1 MKLNSLRAL
10 VSAIDDGS
18 IRSAAKRLGL
28 SQPALTKAIKELE
41 VELGAALLVRT
52 STGVQPSAQGQ
63 LLYEHA
69 CRVIRELESAVGQIN
84 QMSGRMQGQLS
95 VGAVPLAVMLL
106 IPETIRTFNKAFP
119 DIHLRISEELYIEQ
133 LQRLRR
139 AEVDVVVGG
148 APEGLASG
156 EFTIEPLIQTTMVVV
171 TRCGGKWSKASS
183 LKELSQAKWIYTGA
197 SSNEGYA
204 TLLYRR
210 HGQTPPPV
218 GAIINSTLALLS
230 LLASGDFVGL
240 MPEQMM
246 HHPLAKDFLDVIDI
260 QEKGLVLNVGAIVR
274 RDSLVSP
281 AVRQFVNHLH
291 RAAAQLKLG
300 TEVHLT
306 KATALDVA

>member
-1 MKLNSLRAL
+1 MKLNSLKAL

-18 IRSAAKRLGL
+18 IRSAAKRMGL

-41 VELGAALLVRT
+41 VEVGAPLLVRT
-52 STGVQPSAQGQ
+52 SIGVQPTAQGQ

-69 CRVIRELESAVGQIN
+69 CRVVRELESAVGQIN
-84 QMSGRMQGQLS
+84 QLSGRMQGQLS

-119 DIHLRISEELYIEQ
+119 DIQLRISEELYIEQ

-156 EFTIEPLIQTTMVVV
+156 EFTIEPLIKTTMVVV
-171 TRCGGKWSKASS
+171 TRRGGKWSKASS

-210 HGQTPPPV
+210 NGQTPPPV

-240 MPEQMM
+240 MPEQMVQ
-246 HHPLAKDFLDVIDI
+246 HPLAKDFLDVIEI
-260 QEKGLVLNVGAIVR
+260 RENVLVLNVGAIVR

-291 RAAAQLKLG
+291 RAAAQLKR
-300 TEVHLT
+300 
-306 KATALDVA
+306 

>member
-1 MKLNSLRAL
+1 MKLNSLKAL

-18 IRSAAKRLGL
+18 IRSAAKRMGL

-41 VELGAALLVRT
+41 VEVGAPLLVRT
-52 STGVQPSAQGQ
+52 SIGVQPTAQGQ

-69 CRVIRELESAVGQIN
+69 CRVVRELESAVGQIN
-84 QMSGRMQGQLS
+84 QLSGRMQGQLS

-119 DIHLRISEELYIEQ
+119 DIQLRISEELYIEQ

-156 EFTIEPLIQTTMVVV
+156 EFTIEPLIKTTMVVV
-171 TRCGGKWSKASS
+171 TRRGGKWSKASS

-210 HGQTPPPV
+210 NGQTPPPV

-240 MPEQMM
+240 MPEQMVR
-246 HHPLAKDFLDVIDI
+246 HPLAKDFLDVIEI
-260 QEKGLVLNVGAIVR
+260 QENGLVLNVGAIVR

-291 RAAAQLKLG
+291 RAAMQL
-300 TEVHLT
+300 
-306 KATALDVA
+306 

>member
-18 IRSAAKRLGL
+18 IRGAAKRLGL

-106 IPETIRTFNKAFP
+106 LPETIRTFNKAFP

-171 TRCGGKWSKASS
+171 TRRGGKWSKASS
-183 LKELSQAKWIYTGA
+183 LKELLQAKWIYTGA

-210 HGQTPPPV
+210 NGQTPPPV
-218 GAIINSTLALLS
+218 GAIINSTLTLLS

-291 RAAAQLKLG
+291 RAATQLKLAN
-300 TEVHLT
+300 EVHLT
-306 KATALDVA
+306 QATALDVA

>member
-1 MKLNSLRAL
+1 MKLNSLKAL

-18 IRSAAKRLGL
+18 IRSAAKRMGL
-28 SQPALTKAIKELE
+28 SQPALTKAIRELE
-41 VELGAALLVRT
+41 VELGASLLVRA

-69 CRVIRELESAVGQIN
+69 CRVIRELDAATGQIN

-95 VGAVPLAVMLL
+95 VGAVPIAVMLL

-119 DIHLRISEELYIEQ
+119 DIYLRIHEELYIEQ

-156 EFTIEPLIQTTMVVV
+156 EFTIEPLIQTTMVAV
-171 TRCGGKWSKASS
+171 TRRSGKWSKARS

-197 SSNEGYA
+197 SSHEGYA

-210 HGQTPPPV
+210 NGLTPPPV
-218 GAIINSTLALLS
+218 GAIINSTLTLLS

-240 MPEQMM
+240 MPEQMV
-246 HHPLAKDFLDVIDI
+246 HHPLARDFLDVIEVP
-260 QEKGLVLNVGAIVR
+260 EKALTLNVGAIVR

-281 AVRQFVNHLH
+281 AIRQFMNHLH
-291 RAAAQLKLG
+291 RAAAQI
-300 TEVHLT
+300 EQNAQT
-306 KATALDVA
+306 KQKRMR